1 MSRKHS
7 RKRPAES
14 ALHRAVR
21 HGFETAQAHP
31 LRLFFF
37 ALLNACLVWAVLT
50 KSLPYV
56 LAASAPDSAL
66 ALNPN
71 NPEALVAKAGR
82 SRERLLSLM
91 EGERKQPNRESGR
104 AIAKPGDTI
113 AALPEAGDETGTDP
127 DTEGERRALRGEIRN
142 LALRAIANDPLNA
155 RAYRLLAEVTDN
167 PDNARILM
175 NEALKRSRRETAA
188 IFWLFND
195 AYYRKDFKEALDFAD
210 VLFRARPD
218 LSKFLF
224 NFLTRISQ
232 NPEGRAILVQQLAN
246 NPPWRRAF
254 LVTLPAFLA
263 GGGAAMEIAAELKS
277 TSMPATAKDLA
288 PLLNYLVEV
297 NRADEAYN
305 AWLQV
310 LPPAQLEGIG
320 LLTNPAFESDP
331 EGSPFDWKIDRGLN
345 AAAELIPA
353 GNTGSRRLLHISFNG
368 GRVRFPEVSQFLLL
382 SAGRYR
388 FEGVLRGAIAAK
400 RGLRWQLRCAAGSKL
415 VLGETEMLQGQTG
428 QWRVFALQA
437 DIPPGDCSAQMLRL
451 YHDARSASEELISGE
466 VWFSG
471 LHLERMHDTAGNS
484 APPIAPETPSTPRLR
499 NP

>member
-7 RKRPAES
+7 RKRPEES

-188 IFWLFND
+188 IFWLFRSMRTCRHRRCS
-195 AYYRKDFKEALDFAD
+195 ARKM
-210 VLFRARPD
+210 V
-218 LSKFLF
+218 
-224 NFLTRISQ
+224 
-232 NPEGRAILVQQLAN
+232 
-246 NPPWRRAF
+246 
-254 LVTLPAFLA
+254 A
-263 GGGAAMEIAAELKS
+263 GLR
-277 TSMPATAKDLA
+277 TA
-288 PLLNYLVEV
+288 
-297 NRADEAYN
+297 
-305 AWLQV
+305 
-310 LPPAQLEGIG
+310 
-320 LLTNPAFESDP
+320 
-331 EGSPFDWKIDRGLN
+331 
-345 AAAELIPA
+345 
-353 GNTGSRRLLHISFNG
+353 
-368 GRVRFPEVSQFLLL
+368 
-382 SAGRYR
+382 SAGLRPRSNLCQGLGGCEER
-388 FEGVLRGAIAAK
+388 FKTA
-400 RGLRWQLRCAAGSKL
+400 
-415 VLGETEMLQGQTG
+415 
-428 QWRVFALQA
+428 
-437 DIPPGDCSAQMLRL
+437 P
-451 YHDARSASEELISGE
+451 
-466 VWFSG
+466 FSV
-471 LHLERMHDTAGNS
+471 
-484 APPIAPETPSTPRLR
+484 
-499 NP
+499 